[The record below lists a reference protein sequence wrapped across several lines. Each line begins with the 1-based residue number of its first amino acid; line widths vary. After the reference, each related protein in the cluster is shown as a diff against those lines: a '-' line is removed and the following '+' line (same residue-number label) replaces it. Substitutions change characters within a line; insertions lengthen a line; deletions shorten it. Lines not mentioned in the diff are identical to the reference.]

1 MLPSKAP
8 IGKPV
13 DYLKNNNNEKQ
24 HTATPVLPGC
34 HRGFASG
41 QTQCNYLFFH
51 LNLPQTELKE
61 TFSLWEEQPL
71 WPDRTFTGTGG
82 SIHPTDI
89 SASQHW
95 DWGATILCVHCW
107 VDTAEGHE
115 MFSGCT
121 QSLAW
126 RWMGGNCLSRLLPSR
141 VTKRQTAAAVWK
153 PPENPKLQQKS
164 PEEYWAP
171 PKGSFKRKSSVG

>member
-1 MLPSKAP
+1 M
-8 IGKPV
+8 

-61 TFSLWEEQPL
+61 TSSLWEKQPL
-71 WPDRTFTGTGG
+71 WPDHTFTGTEGVFIPLTFLLPSTG
-82 SIHPTDI
+82 NGEQQS
-89 SASQHW
+89 SASTVPFLP
-95 DWGATILCVHCW
+95 A
-107 VDTAEGHE
+107 AEGHE

-126 RWMGGNCLSRLLPSR
+126 R
-141 VTKRQTAAAVWK
+141 
-153 PPENPKLQQKS
+153 
-164 PEEYWAP
+164 
-171 PKGSFKRKSSVG
+171 